1 MLQRSL
7 EVGMILESGESGLGT
22 SLEEMKAIWLE
33 VVRER
38 VLSSREQRPR
48 TQECFGAWLLEQ
60 SDQQGELWQVKFKKP
75 VRL

>member
-48 TQECFGAWLLEQ
+48 TQSVLEHGYW
-60 SDQQGELWQVKFKKP
+60 SSPTSKESCG
-75 VRL
+75 R